1 MTARAA
7 LPTIRTRWTVLVA
20 AVAAVAV
27 AVLVVGVV
35 RHGPRTAD
43 AATEPT
49 TDTVTVVG
57 VGTADGRPD
66 TLSADFRVHVT
77 RPTVQTALDAQAAA
91 TRRLLAALEKAGVA
105 HRSIKTVD
113 LSINRHY
120 DNHGNVTGYD
130 ADESIRARITPL
142 SEAGRTISAGA
153 TASGNDVE
161 VGSIAFDIA
170 DDTALVTSARA
181 NAFADARARA
191 EQYADLADRTLG
203 RVEKVTE
210 TVRAPQPTRFYGR
223 YAAPA
228 ASGAL
233 DAASVPVRGGRQTLT
248 VRVAVVFALP

>member
-1 MTARAA
+1 MTPAA
-7 LPTIRTRWTVLVA
+7 VPWHLRNRWTVLVA
-20 AVAAVAV
+20 AVVAAAVV
-27 AVLVVGVV
+27 AVLLVGVV
-35 RHGPRTAD
+35 RHGPRTA
-43 AATEPT
+43 AATEPPG
-49 TDTVTVVG
+49 DTVTVVG

-105 HRSIKTVD
+105 HRSLKTTD

-161 VGSIAFDIA
+161 VGAISFDIA
-170 DDTALVTSARA
+170 DDSALVTSARA
-181 NAFADARARA
+181 NAYADARARA
-191 EQYADLADRTLG
+191 GQYAGLADRSLG

-210 TVRAPQPTRFYGR
+210 TVRAPQPTTFYGK

-228 ASGAL
+228 AAGL

-248 VRVAVVFALP
+248 VRVAVVFALI

>member
-1 MTARAA
+1 MTSSTASWHLRN
-7 LPTIRTRWTVLVA
+7 RWTVLMA
-20 AVAAVAV
+20 AVVVVAV
-27 AVLVVGVV
+27 AVLLVGVV
-35 RHGPRTAD
+35 RHGPRSAD
-43 AATEPT
+43 AATDPT
-49 TDTVTVVG
+49 SDTVTVVG

-77 RPTVQTALDAQAAA
+77 RSTVQSALDAQATA

-105 HRSIKTVD
+105 HRSLKTID

-142 SEAGRTISAGA
+142 SEAGRTIDAGA

-161 VGSIAFDIA
+161 VGSISFDIA

-181 NAFADARARA
+181 NAFTDARARA
-191 EQYADLADRTLG
+191 QQYADLADRSLG

-210 TVRAPQPTRFYGR
+210 TVRAPQPTTFYGK

-228 ASGAL
+228 ATGL
-233 DAASVPVRGGRQTLT
+233 DRASVPVRGGRQTLT
-248 VRVAVVFALP
+248 VRVAVVFALT